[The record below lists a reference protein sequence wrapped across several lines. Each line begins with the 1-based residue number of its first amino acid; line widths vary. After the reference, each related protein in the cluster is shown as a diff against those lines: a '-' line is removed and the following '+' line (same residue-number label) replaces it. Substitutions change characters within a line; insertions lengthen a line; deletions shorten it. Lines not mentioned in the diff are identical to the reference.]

1 MSSSL
6 KSLVFALILC
16 VVCSLLLT
24 AASSG
29 LRPWQERNAMIDRH
43 RNILRAAGLVAEE
56 RSYSAADIE
65 QLYRDRI
72 RELQVDPVGRVL
84 EGPDAREGA
93 AGLPI
98 YLSVEGDELRGYIVP
113 IDSRG
118 LWGPI
123 HGYLALDR
131 DGATVKGF
139 AVYQHAETPGL
150 GGEIEKRWFRDNWMG
165 KKIVTREGQFV
176 SVGIAKGRAE
186 EAVAKEKQPHY
197 VDGISGA
204 TLTGKYLAAGIKD
217 TLSRYEPVSVK
228 FRKNQLTELGLPPP
242 AASNP

>member
-1 MSSSL
+1 MSGNL
-6 KSLVFALILC
+6 KSLLFALVLC
-16 VVCSLLLT
+16 IVCSLLLT

-29 LRPWQERNAMIDRH
+29 LRPWQERNALTDRH
-43 RNILRAAGLVAEE
+43 RNVLRAAGVLEEE
-56 RSYSAADIE
+56 RSYSAADVE
-65 QLYRDRI
+65 RLYRDRI
-72 RELQVDPVGRVL
+72 RELQVDPVGRIL
-84 EGPDAREGA
+84 EGTDSSKGA

-98 YLSVEGDELRGYIVP
+98 YLSVAGDEILGYIVP

-123 HGYLALDR
+123 QGYLALER

-150 GGEIEKRWFRDNWMG
+150 GGEIEKRWFRDNWVG

-186 EAVAKEKQPHY
+186 EVVAKEKQMNY

-204 TLTGKYLAAGIKD
+204 TLTGKYLSAGIRD
-217 TLSRYEPVSVK
+217 SLSRYEPVSVK
-228 FRKNQLTELGLPPP
+228 FRKNLLTELGLHTP
-242 AASNP
+242 ASSN